1 MNRNKLLFLEVSLLL
16 VSLLLPT
23 GLCAQEREEPGN
35 PIGKVSIIGNLILM
49 ELDEGALGRQN
60 LFDLGGHNLRFTPAR
75 EGYRVENLPLQWDS
89 DFGQK
94 ITEPR
99 VALHNFSF
107 PLSGK
112 SWDAFTVGVT
122 GSIRFGEPDNAP
134 GFGLCGGPPQDQ
146 GGVSIGRFDPLGEAA
161 GNLVNTVPAICV
173 FFKPRM
179 SGDRY
184 VKELPDRV
192 VVTWDVT
199 EPYGNIQDFTWTKTI
214 NRFQAV
220 LHKDGAIEFSY
231 NQLAAKDAIIGLY
244 PLIPEQAEKPLST
257 LSASKHASAAAHL
270 DVQKLKLSVVGGL
283 LFKVAFQTA
292 GPVLPAGDPGVA
304 GIGYRVYFYSH
315 ALAPESSGAS
325 VHADAVWTIRGFAP
339 RNRANGGATRY
350 IAFGEGVSRTVKT
363 SGNTISVQGILPL
376 ALHGAKQIYVSADTS
391 AAGSE
396 ELVEQISSKPVALN
410 GIHNPE
416 VHLSSL
422 KPQDGPFPVVY
433 ESFHYYVLP
442 NPRDLSCTV
451 IKSLGDRFDFLPYY
465 SDFRVDNQEA
475 GTPSNGPL
483 GAVGDAVTGI
493 GAKQRGLESY
503 CTPGRF
509 QWGFVQPV
517 YVGSN
522 QMQERPPADA
532 PVGTDHDITFY
543 QQQLAEI
550 SADGKMPPFMYA
562 MSQIAHEM
570 GHRWAAFVSAK
581 VGDETIPL
589 GPVHW
594 ARGLQARVAFP
605 YRRPTEAS
613 IMGGGVWQ
621 DNFDGTYTQLDD
633 DYYVPAT
640 GWSYLDLYLMGL
652 VSAAEVPDFF
662 ILRNLVPAG
671 KDTNGHPIFKADR
684 TKVTIQDVIAAEGPR
699 LPGVD
704 KSQREFNTGIVIV
717 IQHGEKPS
725 PELME
730 RAEAIR
736 KQWIHYFSIT
746 TGHRASMTAN
756 PRLSGHIGHCDGF
769 MGGVD
774 AFTALA
780 ILPSVCHTF
789 SGAAGMGR

>member
-1 MNRNKLLFLEVSLLL
+1 VSRSKSFFFKLSLAVFSLLL
-16 VSLLLPT
+16 SADVR
-23 GLCAQEREEPGN
+23 AQEREEPGK
-35 PIGKVSIIGNLILM
+35 PIGKVSIVGNLILM

-60 LFDLGGHNLRFTPAR
+60 LFDLGGRSLRFSPAH

-94 ITEPR
+94 ITDPH
-99 VALHNFSF
+99 VALHDFSF
-107 PLSGK
+107 PFSGK

-122 GSIRFGEPDNAP
+122 GSIRFGAPENTP
-134 GFGLCGGPPQDQ
+134 GFGFGGGPPQDQ

-214 NRFQAV
+214 NRFQAA

-244 PLIPEQAEKPLST
+244 PLISEQAEKPVST
-257 LSASKHASAAAHL
+257 LAAAKHSSSAAHL
-270 DVQKLKLSVVGGL
+270 DVQKLKLSVVGGIL
-283 LFKVAFQTA
+283 LKVGFETA
-292 GPVLPAGDPGVA
+292 GPVLPAGDPGAA

-315 ALAPESSGAS
+315 APAPESAS
-325 VHADAVWTIRGFAP
+325 AQAHPDAVWTIRGFAP

-350 IAFGEGVSRTVKT
+350 FAFGEGVSRAVKT
-363 SGNTISVQGILPL
+363 SGNTISVQGILPPEL
-376 ALHGAKQIYVSADTS
+376 RSAKQIYIAADATAS
-391 AAGSE
+391 GSE
-396 ELVEQISSKPVALN
+396 GPVAQISAKPVTLS
-410 GIHNPE
+410 GIYNPE

-422 KPQDGPFPVVY
+422 KPQDGPFPLLY
-433 ESFHYYVLP
+433 ESFHYYALP

-451 IKSLGDRFDFLPYY
+451 IKSLGDKFDFLPYY

-483 GAVGDAVTGI
+483 GAVGGAVTGI
-493 GAKQRGLESY
+493 GANQRGLESY

-532 PVGTDHDITFY
+532 PMGSDHDITFY

-550 SADGKMPPFMYA
+550 SQDGKMPPYMYA

-613 IMGGGVWQ
+613 IMGGSVWQ

-652 VSAAEVPDFF
+652 ISAAEVPDFF

-671 KDTNGHPIFKADR
+671 KDASGHPIFKADR

-699 LPGVD
+699 LPAVD

-717 IQHGEKPS
+717 VQHGQKSS
-725 PELME
+725 PELIE

-736 KQWIHYFSIT
+736 KQWIDYFSIT

-756 PRLSGHIGHCDGF
+756 PR
-769 MGGVD
+769 
-774 AFTALA
+774 
-780 ILPSVCHTF
+780 
-789 SGAAGMGR
+789 

>member
-1 MNRNKLLFLEVSLLL
+1 VTKTNRYSLPVRLIL
-16 VSLLLPT
+16 CAFLLP
-23 GLCAQEREEPGN
+23 GLAALGQQREVPGKI
-35 PIGKVSIIGNLILM
+35 IGKVSVTGNLILM

-60 LFDLGGHNLRFTPAR
+60 LFDLARRNLRFTPAGD
-75 EGYRVENLPLQWDS
+75 GYRVENLPQQWDP
-89 DFGQK
+89 DFGRQ
-94 ITEPR
+94 IENPR

-107 PLSGK
+107 PFSGK
-112 SWDAFTVGVT
+112 NWDAFTVGVT
-122 GSIRFGEPDNAP
+122 GSIRFGEADNAP
-134 GFGLCGGPPQDQ
+134 GFAFGGEPPRDQ
-146 GGVSIGRFDPLGEAA
+146 GGVSIGRFDPLSEAA
-161 GNLVNTVPAICV
+161 GHLVNTVPAICV

-184 VKELPDRV
+184 LKELADRV

-214 NRFQAV
+214 NRFQVV

-231 NQLAAKDAIIGLY
+231 DQLAAKDAIVGVY
-244 PLIPEQAEKPLST
+244 PLIPAETEKPLGM
-257 LSASKHASAAAHL
+257 LSAARHSSGAAAHL
-270 DVQKLKLSVVGGL
+270 DLQNVKLSVVSGVL
-283 LFKVAFQTA
+283 LKVAFEAA
-292 GPVLPAGDPGVA
+292 GPMLPAGDARVA
-304 GIGYRVYFYSH
+304 GIAYQVCFYSRE
-315 ALAPESSGAS
+315 PAS
-325 VHADAVWTIRGFAP
+325 DSAGGCARADAVWTIRGFAP
-339 RNRANGGATRY
+339 RNRANGGGTRY
-350 IAFGEGVSRTVKT
+350 VAFGEGVSRAVKT
-363 SGNTISVQGILPL
+363 SGNTISVQGVLPL
-376 ALHGAKQIYVSADTS
+376 GLRGANQVYVSADAS

-396 ELVEQISSKPVALN
+396 GPVAQISPKPVTLS
-410 GIHNPE
+410 GMRNPE

-422 KPQDGPFPVVY
+422 KPQDGPFSLLY
-433 ESFHYYVLP
+433 EAFHYYALP

-475 GTPSNGPL
+475 GTPSDGPL
-483 GAVGDAVTGI
+483 GAVGGAVTGI
-493 GAKQRGLESY
+493 GAKQNGLESY

-532 PVGTDHDITFY
+532 PIGTDHDITFY
-543 QQQLAEI
+543 QKQLAEI
-550 SADGKMPPFMYA
+550 SSDGKMPPYMYA

-581 VGDETIPL
+581 AGDETIPL

-652 VSAAEVPDFF
+652 ISAAEVPDFF

-671 KDTNGHPIFKADR
+671 RDVNGHPMFKADR

-699 LPGVD
+699 VPGVD
-704 KSQREFNTGIVIV
+704 KSQRQFNTGIVIV
-717 IQHGEKPS
+717 VQHGEKPS
-725 PELME
+725 HELLERPEE
-730 RAEAIR
+730 IR
-736 KQWIHYFSIT
+736 RQWMDYFSVT

-756 PRLSGHIGHCDGF
+756 PN
-769 MGGVD
+769 
-774 AFTALA
+774 
-780 ILPSVCHTF
+780 
-789 SGAAGMGR
+789 